1 MRTRFYNPSK
11 LEVNFARA
19 IKDLTQQLEK
29 KLDEGEKVIN
39 TESIHHTDNP
49 MVIFKL
55 QDKEG
60 DLHEVVVQFIQR
72 PDNLVKHE

>member
-19 IKDLTQQLEK
+19 VKDLTEQLEK
-29 KLDEGEKVIN
+29 KLDEGERVIN
-39 TESIHHTDNP
+39 TESIHNTDNP

-55 QDKEG
+55 EDKEG
-60 DLHEVVVQFIQR
+60 DLHEVVVQIIQR
-72 PDNLVKHE
+72 PDSIVK